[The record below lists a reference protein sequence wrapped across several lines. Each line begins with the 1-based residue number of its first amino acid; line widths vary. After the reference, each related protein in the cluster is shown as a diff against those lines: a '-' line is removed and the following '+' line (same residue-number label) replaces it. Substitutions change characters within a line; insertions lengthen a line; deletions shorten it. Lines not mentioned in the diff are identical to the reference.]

1 MRNQLLR
8 DADWAG
14 MAHSVEIRVP
24 LVDAMLL
31 AKLADMGLGAG
42 QRNLKHLLLDACN
55 EPEAPSTIPR
65 RKTGF
70 LVPIAKWIETATV
83 SYLRVEA
90 HSLAAIA
97 AMPLVATLGVFCGVR
112 GLKRAVSSDRT
123 GSVRRIWRNCRL
135 QS

>member
-24 LVDAMLL
+24 LVDAVLL

-70 LVPIAKWIETATV
+70 LVPIAKWIDDSNNLSSPRGSAFPCCDRRDATGRDV
-83 SYLRVEA
+83 GRILWRAGLEA
-90 HSLAAIA
+90 
-97 AMPLVATLGVFCGVR
+97 CGF
-112 GLKRAVSSDRT
+112 
-123 GSVRRIWRNCRL
+123 
-135 QS
+135 